1 VSTDMARDENTI
13 INEITPLFREIF
25 DDPALIITSQTMA
38 RDVDGWDSLTHMSLI
53 LAVEGRYKIKFG
65 LGDIVKF
72 RNVGDMC
79 RVVLKLHG

>member
-1 VSTDMARDENTI
+1 MARDENTI
-13 INEITPLFREIF
+13 IEEITPIFREIF
-25 DDPALIITSQTMA
+25 DDPALVITPQTTA

-53 LAVEGRYKIKFG
+53 VAVEGRYKIKFG